1 MTTKNNQP
9 TKLSQILESPAA
21 DQWYPVWDEEKM
33 WAKVNALSVTS
44 SRKRKYALWILAL
57 GICWI
62 TVATERLKTQVTQ
75 TQKRVPI
82 AQVESA
88 ISKRVAPIAIQILP
102 PSFSKKTKLGLFPK
116 GSIKQVQPD
125 SLAGEKEFNAAKF
138 LPLNEIRSRATPQ
151 KVFATTLT
159 QIQLPPKPWRK
170 KHSTLYTLRVPET
183 PFDWNSNDGF
193 VRRLER
199 QIKSAIPP
207 PNNGWVAF
215 QLHWESGTAFT
226 LVHRSRDTLSIQDTE
241 IQLPT
246 KNR

>member
-9 TKLSQILESPAA
+9 TRLSQILESPAA
-21 DQWYPVWDEEKM
+21 DQWYPVWEEERM
-33 WAKVNALSVTS
+33 WAKVSGLSVTS
-44 SRKRKYALWILAL
+44 ARKRKYALWILVL
-57 GICWI
+57 GVGWI
-62 TVATERLKTQVTQ
+62 TVQTERLKTQVTP

-102 PSFSKKTKLGLFPK
+102 PSFSKKTRLGLFPK
-116 GSIKQVQPD
+116 GSIDLVQPD
-125 SLAGEKEFNAAKF
+125 SLAGKKEFIAEKF
-138 LPLNEIRSRATPQ
+138 LSLPEIHSLATPQ
-151 KVFATTLT
+151 EVFATTPT

-170 KHSTLYTLRVPET
+170 KHSTLYTLRVPEI
-183 PFDWNSNDGF
+183 PFDWDINDGY

-199 QIKSAIPP
+199 QIKSAVPP
-207 PNNGWVAF
+207 SNNRWVAF